1 MKNTRHLATGLLVLG
16 MVAAAPMAFAQT
28 TPTSEQATPTTQEP
42 ASPTPATG
50 VAEQQ
55 PARSSAGGQGLSW
68 ADLDA
73 DGNGNLSK
81 QEAQRHAGL
90 SNVFAQA
97 DADSSGELTADEY
110 RGYIEKQQN
119 EAAKE

>member
-1 MKNTRHLATGLLVLG
+1 MKNARHLVTGLLVLG
-16 MVAAAPMAFAQT
+16 MAATPLAFA
-28 TPTSEQATPTTQEP
+28 QATPTTERAPPTSQEP
-42 ASPTPATG
+42 TSAPPATG
-50 VAEQQ
+50 AAEQQ
-55 PARSSAGGQGLSW
+55 PARSSAAGQGLSW

-81 QEAQRHAGL
+81 SESQRHAGL

-97 DADSSGELTADEY
+97 DVDGNGELTADEY
-110 RGYIEKQQN
+110 RGFVQKQQS